1 MNTWIYGYRRV
12 QKNNILIFMKLF
24 FWIRNIISEKGFDA
38 SIIGRLQNDM
48 IIQAFLV
55 HVYLTT
61 IFQWNLPL
69 RKLWKLDLETYF

>member
-1 MNTWIYGYRRV
+1 
-12 QKNNILIFMKLF
+12 MKLF

-61 IFQWNLPL
+61 IFQ
-69 RKLWKLDLETYF
+69 